1 MLKPTKDLPSK
12 SQSLEVG
19 FMPQYISSSPDEC
32 LFGVLERDFNLV
44 RRVAEESLPELEI
57 FSDMCK
63 LVERDVTEGTD
74 SNILL
79 TMCNAASAGPV
90 GAFDAVRKRVLNIV
104 ETDAFNN
111 IAQTI
116 LSPEFLS
123 HLNSEEGSHS
133 RTRAENFLKALVKL
147 TETDP
152 ESFDGCRW
160 FGGGQLTKEQ
170 QENVK
175 AIKRKL
181 GDALDRVDENWDSL
195 FELDPRLAKIVEWF
209 GEKGKEEMLPGAKL
223 DGADLKL
230 YLNEIRRVAEGNAVT
245 YCSMRQAAN
254 VIARTLYDGD
264 EAVMSS
270 FKDLFLQLMEKE
282 GTERGLRWFGG
293 AKLSEVDMARI
304 ERVPL
309 LIEKALDR
317 LDPRWPLKPELD
329 PVVRTLLEGEE

>member
-1 MLKPTKDLPSK
+1 MLEQTKGLPSK

-19 FMPQYISSSPDEC
+19 FMPQYISSSPDES
-32 LFGVLERDFNLV
+32 LFGALERDFNLV

-63 LVERDVTEGTD
+63 LVKSDVAEGTN
-74 SNILL
+74 SKILSTL
-79 TMCNAASAGPV
+79 CSAASAGPV
-90 GAFDAVRKRVLNIV
+90 GALDAVRKRVLNIV

-123 HLNSEEGSHS
+123 HLHSEEGSHS
-133 RTRAENFLKALVKL
+133 RTRAENFLKALTKL

-160 FGGGQLTKEQ
+160 FGGGKLTKEQ
-170 QENVK
+170 QENIL

-181 GDALDRVDENWDSL
+181 GDALDRVDENWDSF

-209 GEKGKEEMLPGAKL
+209 GEKDKEEMLPGAKL
-223 DGADLKL
+223 DGGDLQL
-230 YLNEIRRVAEGNAVT
+230 YLNEIRRVAEGNAAT
-245 YCSMRQAAN
+245 YCSMRQAAS
-254 VIARTLYDGD
+254 VIARVLYSGD
-264 EAVMSS
+264 KAVISS
-270 FKDLFLQLMEKE
+270 FGELFLQIMEKE

-293 AKLSEVDMARI
+293 AKLSDVDLQRI
-304 ERVPL
+304 KRVPQ
-309 LIEKALDR
+309 LIEKALGRIDSQ
-317 LDPRWPLKPELD
+317 WAFKPELD
-329 PVVRTLLEGEE
+329 PVFHLLLVNGY